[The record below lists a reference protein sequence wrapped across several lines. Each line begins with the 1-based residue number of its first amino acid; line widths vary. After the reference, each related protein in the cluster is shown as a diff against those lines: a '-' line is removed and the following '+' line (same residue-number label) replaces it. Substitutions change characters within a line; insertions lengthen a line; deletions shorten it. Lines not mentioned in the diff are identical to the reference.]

1 MRLKRKTFFP
11 PDPMSAKQFKQIRQE
26 ILELQ
31 QTELADLIGV
41 RAHSVWRYESGMRE
55 VPRLLAF
62 NMRLLGSIKGTLIG
76 QQFGL

>member
-1 MRLKRKTFFP
+1 MRLKRKTFYS

>member
-1 MRLKRKTFFP
+1 MRIKQKTFYP

>member
-1 MRLKRKTFFP
+1 MRLKQKTFYP
-11 PDPMSAKQFKQIRQE
+11 PEPMSGKQFKQIRQE

>member
-1 MRLKRKTFFP
+1 MRIKRKTFYH
-11 PDPMSAKQFKQIRQE
+11 PDTMSGKLFKQNSEE
-26 ILELQ
+26 ILELL

-41 RAHSVWRYESGMRE
+41 RSHSVWRYDSGMRE

>member
-1 MRLKRKTFFP
+1 MRLKQKAFDP
-11 PDPMSAKQFKQIRQE
+11 PDPMEAKQFKHIRE
-26 ILELQ
+26 DILGLQ

-41 RAHSVWRYESGMRE
+41 RPHSVWRYESGLRE